1 MDETS
6 SGKDLSFF
14 KPRGATMRGEVRVI
28 KLILSGWLI
37 AIVGFQLF
45 EYFLEVSYSELLLKD
60 LTFFNLPIQFWL
72 SGQLLPLWFIIL
84 CVLFNV
90 WMDRHTV
97 QYLEGSLR
105 FRIKPVGHG
114 EDE

>member
-1 MDETS
+1 MKETS

-14 KPRGATMRGEVRVI
+14 TPRGATMRSEVRVI

-45 EYFLEVSYSELLLKD
+45 AYLLEVSYSELLLED

-72 SGQLLPLWFIIL
+72 SGQFLPLWFIIL
-84 CVLFNV
+84 CVLFNI
-90 WMDRHTV
+90 WMDRNTA
-97 QYLEGSLR
+97 QTQEGSLR
-105 FRIKPVGHG
+105 FRIKPVSG